1 MFEPK
6 DLVEGVPI
14 SYHQPLHTLTTL
26 RAGGS
31 AEMFSVAKTGDEL
44 AAAIALAHRRDWP
57 LTILGGGSNMLPSDD
72 GVPGLIVMNLA
83 RTIKMLPGD
92 QIFAETGCWIQD
104 VFLFAAQRGLKGL
117 EYAVGIPGTLGGALV
132 SNAGAYRSNISS
144 VVTELD
150 VVERGERKM
159 TDAGI
164 MGFAYRDSVLRKENP
179 PKLGVISVVLQ
190 LSAAPRK
197 AILDDARNYQRQ
209 RISKQ
214 PTPASAGSFFK
225 NVEDFEFAQ
234 QFTDLNEGMRANG
247 VVPAG
252 YLIEKAGLKG
262 FRLGGAMLGARH
274 ANFILN
280 VGAASAFEIRR
291 LAQYTKGVVEEK
303 FGRRLEEEVLYLGD
317 WSRFTL

>member
-1 MFEPK
+1 
-6 DLVEGVPI
+6 
-14 SYHQPLHTLTTL
+14 
-26 RAGGS
+26 
-31 AEMFSVAKTGDEL
+31 
-44 AAAIALAHRRDWP
+44 
-57 LTILGGGSNMLPSDD
+57 
-72 GVPGLIVMNLA
+72 
-83 RTIKMLPGD
+83 
-92 QIFAETGCWIQD
+92 
-104 VFLFAAQRGLKGL
+104 
-117 EYAVGIPGTLGGALV
+117 
-132 SNAGAYRSNISS
+132 
-144 VVTELD
+144 
-150 VVERGERKM
+150 M